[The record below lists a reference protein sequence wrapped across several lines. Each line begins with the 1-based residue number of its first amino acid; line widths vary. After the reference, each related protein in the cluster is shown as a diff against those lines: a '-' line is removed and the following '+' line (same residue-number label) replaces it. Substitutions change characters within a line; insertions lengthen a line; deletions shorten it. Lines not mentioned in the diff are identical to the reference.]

1 MSHFINSHAFLFA
14 KPYRYDALDTN
25 PFIEDIDAA
34 SKKARSFVASIERIS
49 EDGKVIIRENLFNS
63 LQVSKLITPQL
74 MTALGTQTRSGQDL
88 SLSQIYDSL
97 LKSWISALS
106 RAIPSRVRAAT
117 EKRLREIATYL
128 YLASFGIVMNSK
140 SVENENENIEQE
152 TVPMEQQLNLPVRRR
167 RSLSDLPIKTL
178 ANPPGGSSSP
188 LVSSQISEDT
198 GFLPP
203 SQPLAPALPTPEMTP
218 SLRSRSSISSL
229 GAALEDGASKRLR
242 VLASLTPQPALPASA
257 SDILQHWTEGINP
270 DNYDWETIQNA
281 MVAEYQ
287 DPGDI
292 KDESSTKKRQRL
304 EKRLKRQ
311 RENELGSSSQP
322 LPTIVGKSQ
331 PSAKQE
337 PQQDSSVEIKVGG
350 GMTSQMS
357 RSSMQW
363 VRQLGRKKRRE
374 GF

>member
-1 MSHFINSHAFLFA
+1 M
-14 KPYRYDALDTN
+14 DTN
-25 PFIEDIDAA
+25 TFIEDVDAA
-34 SKKARSFVASIERIS
+34 STKLQSFVASIERTCD
-49 EDGKVIIRENLFNS
+49 DGKAIIREDLDNR

-74 MTALGTQTRSGQDL
+74 RTALGTQTRSGQDL

-97 LKSWISALS
+97 IKSWISTLS
-106 RAIPSRVRAAT
+106 RAISSRVRGAT

-128 YLASFGIVMNSK
+128 YLASFGVVLNSK
-140 SVENENENIEQE
+140 SVENEKENIEQE
-152 TVPMEQQLNLPVRRR
+152 TVPIEQQLNLPVRRK

-178 ANPPGGSSSP
+178 ANPPGRSSSP
-188 LVSSQISEDT
+188 LVSSQISENT
-198 GFLPP
+198 GFILPA
-203 SQPLAPALPTPEMTP
+203 QPLAPALPTPEMTP

-229 GAALEDGASKRLR
+229 GEALEDGASKRLR

-257 SDILQHWTEGINP
+257 SDILHHWTEGINP
-270 DNYDWETIQNA
+270 DDYDWENIQNSI
-281 MVAEYQ
+281 VAEYQ
-287 DPGDI
+287 DPEDI
-292 KDESSTKKRQRL
+292 KDETSAKTRQRL

-311 RENELGSSSQP
+311 RENALDSSSQP
-322 LPTIVGKSQ
+322 LPTKVGESQ
-331 PSAKQE
+331 PSPKQE

-363 VRQLGRKKRRE
+363 GRQLGRKRRRE